1 MVNDF
6 SATVIVGVDF
16 TNSSRLSSGL
26 TAFGL
31 SGVVRWSGFAVSV
44 VMSALPIIH
53 HIHSV
58 VAQHLAQ
65 MVVEGLHALCGR
77 VEKHGLKVATVY
89 ALPVAHQWSVCHD
102 WLQVGVAS

>member
-31 SGVVRWSGFAVSV
+31 SGVARWSGFAVSV
-44 VMSALPIIH
+44 VMSALP
-53 HIHSV
+53 V
-58 VAQHLAQ
+58 NFLPFRLRENVAG
-65 MVVEGLHALCGR
+65 V
-77 VEKHGLKVATVY
+77 
-89 ALPVAHQWSVCHD
+89 LPR
-102 WLQVGVAS
+102 